1 MSIRVLFLLIG
12 FGLAVSG
19 GISTIVYLNVLSI
32 GLDFTEYLYFIAG
45 KMECYLLPI
54 GIIVITLAIYL
65 NGYN

>member
-1 MSIRVLFLLIG
+1 MIIRILFLLIG

-32 GLDFTEYLYFIAG
+32 GLDFTEYLFFIAS
-45 KMECYLLPI
+45 KLECYLLPI